1 MVIKSSST
9 NIGKGTCK
17 NVRTPTLKLVFA
29 RMLAPQHSSQY
40 LQDVTEH
47 RGIKDIPWECMHI
60 YSGIWGITV

>member
-47 RGIKDIPWECMHI
+47 RGIKDIP
-60 YSGIWGITV
+60 